1 MANFTAADVKR
12 LREQTGAGMMD
23 CKNALQEASGDLE
36 AAVEL
41 LRLKGAKDVNKRAT
55 RTAANGLVTAELDG
69 TRAGV
74 LVELNCETDFVAKTD
89 LFQQVAAE
97 IAAAALRAEVTD
109 RPSLLTA
116 EARPGT
122 TVQQLI
128 EEAGASLKEKLE
140 LGRFARFEGGYVASY
155 LHRSDAALPPTLGV
169 LVQLDQDN
177 AEVAKDLAQQV
188 AAMRPLYTVREDVPA
203 DVVEKERRIAEQ
215 ITRDE
220 GKPEQAIGKIVE
232 GRLNAYFKDVVLT
245 EQAFVKDPK
254 TTIKQVLA
262 GSWCQRDRLRQVPG
276 RPGLR
281 PHLMPDSGLAGVLH
295 PSWRRVVLKLS
306 GGLFAGNEPL
316 GISPDVVAHLAAEII
331 AAVKDGVQVAAVVGG
346 GNMFRGA
353 ALAERGID
361 RARADYMGMLSTVI
375 NCLALQDVL
384 EKMGVETRVQ
394 TAITMGQVA
403 EPYIPR
409 RAIRHLEKGRV
420 VIFGAGLGAP
430 YFSTDTAAAQRALEI
445 GADAVLKGTKVN
457 GVYDADPH
465 TTPDAARFNRLD
477 YSEYLSRGLK
487 VMDTTA
493 VSLCMDN
500 GLPIVVFALMG
511 EGNVV
516 RAIRG
521 EEVGTLICH
530 KDGQDADS
538 EGEDREYR
546 EDHAD

>member
-69 TRAGV
+69 TRVGV

-97 IAAAALRAEVTD
+97 IAAAALKAEVTD
-109 RPSLLTA
+109 RPSLLTT

-169 LVQLDQDN
+169 LVQLDKDN

-188 AAMRPLYTVREDVPA
+188 AAMRPLYVVRDDVPA

-262 GSWCQRDRLRQVPG
+262 GS
-276 RPGLR
+276 
-281 PHLMPDSGLAGVLH
+281 GV
-295 PSWRRVVLKLS
+295 
-306 GGLFAGNEPL
+306 
-316 GISPDVVAHLAAEII
+316 
-331 AAVKDGVQVAAVVGG
+331 
-346 GNMFRGA
+346 
-353 ALAERGID
+353 
-361 RARADYMGMLSTVI
+361 TV
-375 NCLALQDVL
+375 
-384 EKMGVETRVQ
+384 TS
-394 TAITMGQVA
+394 
-403 EPYIPR
+403 
-409 RAIRHLEKGRV
+409 
-420 VIFGAGLGAP
+420 F
-430 YFSTDTAAAQRALEI
+430 
-445 GADAVLKGTKVN
+445 
-457 GVYDADPH
+457 
-465 TTPDAARFNRLD
+465 ARFQ
-477 YSEYLSRGLK
+477 
-487 VMDTTA
+487 
-493 VSLCMDN
+493 
-500 GLPIVVFALMG
+500 
-511 EGNVV
+511 
-516 RAIRG
+516 
-521 EEVGTLICH
+521 VG
-530 KDGQDADS
+530 QA
-538 EGEDREYR
+538 
-546 EDHAD
+546 